1 MQKILPLVEPSHLTG
16 GDWKDLSAPLVEV
29 KPYLTWLYVW
39 YVCFMSFAAV
49 NVVIGM
55 FAEKAARAAF
65 VTSADAS
72 ALRKGAADQA
82 AARQREVDNSRLLAR
97 QIHEVRPRRFHVRG
111 EAARS

>member
-1 MQKILPLVEPSHLTG
+1 MTCRIGTG
-16 GDWKDLSAPLVEV
+16 ALHNERVTVMYSGALGDQMARE
-29 KPYLTWLYVW
+29 
-39 YVCFMSFAAV
+39 AAAREAA
-49 NVVIGM
+49 

-65 VTSADAS
+65 VESADAS

-111 EAARS
+111 DAARS